1 DSCVITGSIHLFPNS
16 DDFIGLHHSTLTG
29 PGYCGVLATTGQG
42 CSITGNTISGFT
54 IGILEDSDGPAYSI
68 RDNVVTSCSSIGIA
82 IGGRDSPGDISRN
95 LVERCG
101 IGISVGSPGLVQDNV
116 VLDCSGEG
124 MRLGFY
130 G

>member
-1 DSCVITGSIHLFPNS
+1 
-16 DDFIGLHHSTLTG
+16 
-29 PGYCGVLATTGQG
+29 G

-130 G
+130 GGPGAGFTATRNIIGRGGSDGVHLTRRPGSDFPAIDL